1 MIDKIVFSICR
12 NFVFNNQHPTTM
24 KHFLRISLTLI
35 ALIFTFTYASMAA
48 GKDPLNFM
56 VKCNLKLSKQFAK
69 TERKPLLLYI
79 HSTKCISSRTF
90 TRQIVGKP
98 EFAKWAQSNFICME
112 ANVTTKKGKEIAKKY
127 GVLKIPSIIML
138 SFDTDLE
145 YAVEM
150 KLDSESLYTQF
161 RSFLTA
167 NSLKSQIEL
176 MRETNGLSYRQASV
190 AIAKSYAASDYKKN
204 PIGVA
209 EMMASGRTLRIH
221 KLNDLYEAYIS

>member
-1 MIDKIVFSICR
+1 
-12 NFVFNNQHPTTM
+12 M
-24 KHFLRISLTLI
+24 KHIIRNTIALI
-35 ALIFTFTYASMAA
+35 ALTFSFTYLSLGA

-56 VKCNLKLSKQFAK
+56 LKCNLKQSKQFAK
-69 TERKPLLLYI
+69 QERKPMMIYI

-98 EFAKWAQSNFICME
+98 EFAKWAKGNFICME

-127 GVLKIPSIIML
+127 GVLRIPAIIML

-150 KLDSESLYTQF
+150 KLDSQSLYTQF

-167 NSLKSQIEL
+167 NSLKNQIEL
-176 MRETNGLSYRQASV
+176 MRETNGYSYRQASA
-190 AIAKSYAASDYKKN
+190 AIARSYAKQDYKKN
-204 PIGVA
+204 PDGTPQ
-209 EMMASGRTLRIH
+209 MMAYERTLHIN
-221 KLNDLYEAYIS
+221 KLTDLYDAYVLEYTKLSGQNKPNQTSVAKN